1 MRFVSARTKRRP
13 RTDLSFSKYEATS
26 PVTGRLNWR
35 GGTRRSIV
43 RPLRDFLATEAAG
56 GVAVVLAAVA
66 ALIWANSPWSG
77 SYRSLWATDLGVRL
91 GRYGF
96 SLDLRHW
103 VNDGLMTAF
112 FLVVGLEIKRELVE
126 GELRERRKAFVP
138 VAAAV
143 GGMAVPALIF
153 VAWNLGTA
161 QVRGWGIP
169 MATDIA
175 LAVGILALAG
185 PRFPAGAKL
194 FLLAL
199 AIVDDIGAIVVIAVF
214 YGSGGRREL
223 LVVAALI
230 VVCVVAIRRAGVTA
244 IGAYVCLGAVLWWAL
259 YQAGVHPTLAGVALG
274 LLAPTQPFTP
284 IELVDRDELV
294 DVSDVGHA
302 VETVRLAKSSVSIVE
317 WLEHRLHPW
326 TSFAVV
332 PIFAIANAGVE
343 ISGKSLG
350 GAAGSRVAWGVGL
363 GLLVGK
369 PLGIMAATY
378 IVVRLGAGALPDG
391 TTWRDLTATAFVAGV
406 GFTVSLFVT
415 ELALVEPH
423 ADTAKIAILVA
434 SVVAGTIGLI
444 AARNSSGNVPDP

>member
-1 MRFVSARTKRRP
+1 M
-13 RTDLSFSKYEATS
+13 
-26 PVTGRLNWR
+26 TGRVALR
-35 GGTRRSIV
+35 RSARRSII

-56 GVAVVLAAVA
+56 GVAVVLATAVA
-66 ALIWANSPWSG
+66 LVWANSPWSG
-77 SYRSLWATDLGVRL
+77 SYRSLWTTDFGVQL
-91 GRYGF
+91 GRFGF

-126 GELRERRKAFVP
+126 GELRERRKALVP
-138 VAAAV
+138 VAAAL
-143 GGMAVPALIF
+143 GGMVVPALTF

-161 QVRGWGIP
+161 QVGGWGVP

-185 PRFPAGAKL
+185 PRFPAGARL

-214 YGSGGRREL
+214 YGSGGRRGL
-223 LVVAALI
+223 LLVAALI
-230 VVCVVAIRRAGVTA
+230 VACVVAVRRAGVTA
-244 IGAYVCLGAVLWWAL
+244 IGIYLCLGAVLWWAL
-259 YQAGVHPTLAGVALG
+259 YEAGVHPTLAGVVLG

-284 IELVDRDELV
+284 LELIDQDELV

-332 PIFAIANAGVE
+332 PIFAIANAGIE
-343 ISGKSLG
+343 ISGRSLG
-350 GAAGSRVAWGVGL
+350 DAAGSRVVWGVGL
-363 GLLVGK
+363 GLLLGK
-369 PLGIMAATY
+369 PLGILLATY
-378 IVVRLGAGALPDG
+378 LVVRLGAGALPEG
-391 TTWRDLTATAFVAGV
+391 TTWRDLTAAALVAGV
-406 GFTVSLFVT
+406 GFTVSLFVA
-415 ELALVEPH
+415 ELAFVGRQ
-423 ADTAKIAILVA
+423 ADSAKIAVLVT
-434 SVVAGTIGLI
+434 SVAAGTIGLL
-444 AARNSSGNVPDP
+444 AARRSSGNRPALREDTGSPLRSTEAGDH